1 MIWWQLD
8 GPIASQFMDFSNGL
22 TPLHTCAC
30 LVWFRWGDVMKTKVV
45 SKWSG
50 GDLAWQVWHKY
61 LYALSIPSLFFLF
74 TRTSSVGRHTLV
86 FLLQTCF
93 LVCAY
98 FPPSL
103 VVVSTFLM
111 THHQGKRAVKSNPT
125 FLPYNDNSLSLF
137 MCSLSVE
144 SK

>member
-1 MIWWQLD
+1 
-8 GPIASQFMDFSNGL
+8 
-22 TPLHTCAC
+22 
-30 LVWFRWGDVMKTKVV
+30 MKTKVV

-74 TRTSSVGRHTLV
+74 TRTSSAGRHTLV

-98 FPPSL
+98 FPLSGGCLYISNDTSSGKKSRKIKPHFFYLTTTIPSPFL
-103 VVVSTFLM
+103 CVVYPWKVNKIHVM
-111 THHQGKRAVKSNPT
+111 TCP
-125 FLPYNDNSLSLF
+125 PF
-137 MCSLSVE
+137 M
-144 SK
+144 

>member
-1 MIWWQLD
+1 
-8 GPIASQFMDFSNGL
+8 
-22 TPLHTCAC
+22 
-30 LVWFRWGDVMKTKVV
+30 MKTKVV

-61 LYALSIPSLFFLF
+61 LYALSIPSLFFF
-74 TRTSSVGRHTLV
+74 IYENKQCRKAH
-86 FLLQTCF
+86 TCF
-93 LVCAY
+93 LASDLLFSMCL

-125 FLPYNDNSLSLF
+125 FFTLQRQFPLPFY
-137 MCSLSVE
+137 V
-144 SK
+144 

>member
-1 MIWWQLD
+1 
-8 GPIASQFMDFSNGL
+8 
-22 TPLHTCAC
+22 
-30 LVWFRWGDVMKTKVV
+30 MKTKVV

-61 LYALSIPSLFFLF
+61 LYALSIPSLFFF
-74 TRTSSVGRHTLV
+74 IYENKQCRKAH
-86 FLLQTCF
+86 TCF
-93 LVCAY
+93 LASDLLFSMCL
-98 FPPSL
+98 FPPLSGGCL
-103 VVVSTFLM
+103 YISNDTSS
-111 THHQGKRAVKSNPT
+111 GKKSRKIKPHF

>member
-1 MIWWQLD
+1 
-8 GPIASQFMDFSNGL
+8 
-22 TPLHTCAC
+22 
-30 LVWFRWGDVMKTKVV
+30 MKTKVV

-74 TRTSSVGRHTLV
+74 TRTSSAGRHTLV

-125 FLPYNDNSLSLF
+125 FFYLATTIPSPFLCVVYPWKVNKIHVMTCPPY
-137 MCSLSVE
+137 MQKAE
-144 SK
+144 RGKAHSKIMRERVFLNN